1 MTIRSTTEIA
11 IGIVLIVLGVISSL
25 LLPLQL
31 SDFVTNLVSL
41 GAGIVILRKGI
52 KDRSS
57 GIQSKKIALKDK
69 AKEKKQEDRKSAK
82 HRPPLTEQQ
91 RRQRR
96 S

>member
-57 GIQSKKIALKDK
+57 GIHTKKIALKEK

-82 HRPPLTEQQ
+82 RRPPLTEQQ